1 MIVFFHPLL
10 LRTILVSNQTAG
22 NIVYD
27 EIICN
32 ENEKLKTLSRGE
44 IRVILYDLCYEYFE
58 NKYDDTRESC
68 GDVIDVML
76 ILLDMAIPQED
87 LDKFKSTVTETV
99 KNLLEE
105 SS

>member
-1 MIVFFHPLL
+1 MPDK
-10 LRTILVSNQTAG
+10 TAG
-22 NIVYD
+22 NVVYD

-32 ENEKLKTLSRGE
+32 EKLTSLSRSD

-76 ILLDMAIPQED
+76 ILLDMAIPQEN
-87 LDKFKSTVTETV
+87 LDKFKSIVTESV

-105 SS
+105 ND